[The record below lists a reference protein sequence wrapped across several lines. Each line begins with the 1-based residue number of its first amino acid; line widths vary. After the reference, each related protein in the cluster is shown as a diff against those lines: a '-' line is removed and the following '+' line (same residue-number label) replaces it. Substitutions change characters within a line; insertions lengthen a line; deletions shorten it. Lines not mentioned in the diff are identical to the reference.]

1 MPVAL
6 HWGTVTAIRER
17 ESRLVRLEVDG
28 RPCVSYP
35 EVTGDVREGDV
46 VLVNTEARELG
57 FGSGGFDVLYA
68 NLTRGL
74 RLPAADGPRAAALP
88 FAPGQHG
95 RHFAEQGVSLPDGLD
110 GRPVVCCS
118 VHGQVA
124 PVCAAL
130 RGLRVAYVQLGGGAL
145 PVCLSDA
152 LRALRARGL
161 LEVTIAVSPCLEA
174 ELQCVTVA
182 SALLTAAA
190 RGAEAIVVAIGPGAV
205 GTESAYANGGIAA
218 ADGANAACALGGT
231 AVLAPCVSLAD
242 TPEPHQ
248 GLSEHTRAAFRL
260 CLGHVRVAWPTGL
273 DVPAGIA
280 VEAVDVRG
288 WESEC
293 SGLPLDHRGR
303 GIEEDP
309 WFFASAFAAGRLAR
323 GLTP

>member
-1 MPVAL
+1 MPVPL

-28 RPCVSYP
+28 RPCISYP

-46 VLVNTEARELG
+46 VLVNTQARELG

-74 RLPAADGPRAAALP
+74 RLSAADGSQAVALP

-95 RHFAEQGVSLPDGLD
+95 RRFAEQDVSLPEGLE

-118 VHGQVA
+118 AHDQVV

-152 LRALRARGL
+152 LRALRARGM

-174 ELQCVTVA
+174 ELHCVTAA

-205 GTESAYANGGIAA
+205 GTDSGYGHGGVAA

-231 AVLAPCVSLAD
+231 AILAPCVSLTG
-242 TPEPHQ
+242 TPEAPE
-248 GLSEHTRAAFRL
+248 GLAEHTRAAFRL

-273 DVPAGIA
+273 GVPAGIA
-280 VEAVDVRG
+280 VEAVDVGG

-293 SGLPLDHRGR
+293 SGLPLDHGGR
-303 GIEEDP
+303 GVEEDP

-323 GLTP
+323 GLAP